1 MQMPGDTD
9 TLNTKLDELK
19 KEYSKTKHNKATNK
33 HLGILRRKIAE
44 TKKDII
50 ESSKKLKGTGFFVK
64 KTGDATVALLGFP
77 SAGKSSLINLLTNTS
92 SKTASYAFTTT
103 TIIPGTMIF
112 KGAHI
117 QVFDMPGIIE
127 DAHKG
132 LGGGRA
138 VLSALKV
145 ADLIL
150 FVIDIENVKQ
160 LEMLM
165 KELKAM
171 DISVNRPRPRVHIN
185 KVDKNIGIIVEHNK
199 SGIPDEDVEEI
210 MREFKEHNVIVRI
223 EDKVG
228 VDELISMVA
237 GKANY
242 MRGLVALNKID
253 KKVKY
258 DTLPREIEQ
267 KWNMQVVPV
276 SAKTGMNAER
286 LRESIYDNLDIMTVY
301 MAPEG
306 EREYMM
312 ILGRGSTVA
321 DAAAKIHTNLIDVMK
336 SAYVT
341 GPSAKFERQRVGSGH
356 VLKEGDHVTFIRGDR
371 G

>member
-1 MQMPGDTD
+1 M
-9 TLNTKLDELK
+9 
-19 KEYSKTKHNKATNK
+19 
-33 HLGILRRKIAE
+33 
-44 TKKDII
+44 
-50 ESSKKLKGTGFFVK
+50 KGTGFFVK

-77 SAGKSSLINLLTNTS
+77 SAGKSSIINMITNTS

-112 KGAHI
+112 RGAHI

-210 MREFKEHNVIVRI
+210 MREFKEHNVSVRI

-228 VDELISMVA
+228 VDELIS
-237 GKANY
+237 
-242 MRGLVALNKID
+242 
-253 KKVKY
+253 
-258 DTLPREIEQ
+258 
-267 KWNMQVVPV
+267 
-276 SAKTGMNAER
+276 
-286 LRESIYDNLDIMTVY
+286 
-301 MAPEG
+301 EG
-306 EREYMM
+306 
-312 ILGRGSTVA
+312 GG
-321 DAAAKIHTNLIDVMK
+321 
-336 SAYVT
+336 
-341 GPSAKFERQRVGSGH
+341 
-356 VLKEGDHVTFIRGDR
+356 
-371 G
+371 

>member
-1 MQMPGDTD
+1 M
-9 TLNTKLDELK
+9 
-19 KEYSKTKHNKATNK
+19 
-33 HLGILRRKIAE
+33 
-44 TKKDII
+44 
-50 ESSKKLKGTGFFVK
+50 
-64 KTGDATVALLGFP
+64 
-77 SAGKSSLINLLTNTS
+77 
-92 SKTASYAFTTT
+92 
-103 TIIPGTMIF
+103 
-112 KGAHI
+112 
-117 QVFDMPGIIE
+117 
-127 DAHKG
+127 
-132 LGGGRA
+132 
-138 VLSALKV
+138 
-145 ADLIL
+145 
-150 FVIDIENVKQ
+150 
-160 LEMLM
+160 
-165 KELKAM
+165 
-171 DISVNRPRPRVHIN
+171 
-185 KVDKNIGIIVEHNK
+185 
-199 SGIPDEDVEEI
+199 
-210 MREFKEHNVIVRI
+210 
-223 EDKVG
+223 
-228 VDELISMVA
+228 A